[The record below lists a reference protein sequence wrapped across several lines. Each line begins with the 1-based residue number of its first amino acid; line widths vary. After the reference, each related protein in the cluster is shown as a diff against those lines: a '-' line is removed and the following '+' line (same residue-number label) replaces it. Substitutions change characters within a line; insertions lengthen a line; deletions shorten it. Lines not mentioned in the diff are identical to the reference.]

1 MKKLA
6 LAIALGLSFALPL
19 HAETPA
25 ELLVTVNTGNPQTQG
40 MAFALASR
48 AVFGEKVAVRVL
60 LCSEGGKL
68 AIKSVAPVAPLK
80 PLNLTPNDMLRD
92 LMKGGAKV
100 QVCAIF
106 LPYPLNEKLKEDVD
120 PIAYEHL
127 AGMMRT
133 MGVRLSARME
143 AAG

>member
-68 AIKSVAPVAPLK
+68 AIKLI
-80 PLNLTPNDMLRD
+80 D
-92 LMKGGAKV
+92 L
-100 QVCAIF
+100 
-106 LPYPLNEKLKEDVD
+106 
-120 PIAYEHL
+120 
-127 AGMMRT
+127 
-133 MGVRLSARME
+133 RLSSKPDHLPAEQRVETGRLGRRHHGGQSGRDCRPSVE
-143 AAG
+143 AAGQDADVLTGWGAPGAAPA

>member
-6 LAIALGLSFALPL
+6 LAIALGLSCALPL

-25 ELLVTVNTGNPQTQG
+25 ELLVTVNSGNPQTQG

-106 LPYPLNEKLKEDVD
+106 LPNSKWEPADLVDGITVANPGEIAAHLLKPQVKT
-120 PIAYEHL
+120 L
-127 AGMMRT
+127 T
-133 MGVRLSARME
+133 F
-143 AAG
+143 

>member
-25 ELLVTVNTGNPQTQG
+25 ELLVTVNSGNPQTQG

-106 LPYPLNEKLKEDVD
+106 LPNSEWKPADLVDGITVANPGDIAAHLLKPQVKT
-120 PIAYEHL
+120 L
-127 AGMMRT
+127 T
-133 MGVRLSARME
+133 F
-143 AAG
+143 

>member
-6 LAIALGLSFALPL
+6 LAIALGLSCALPL

-25 ELLVTVNTGNPQTQG
+25 ELLVTVNSGNPQTQG

-68 AIKSVAPVAPLK
+68 AIKGVAPVPPLK

-106 LPYPLNEKLKEDVD
+106 LPNSDWKATDLVDGITVANPGEIAAHLLKPQVKT
-120 PIAYEHL
+120 L
-127 AGMMRT
+127 T
-133 MGVRLSARME
+133 F
-143 AAG
+143 